1 MPLQVPCGQC
11 GTQCTVPDSFAG
23 RVIPC
28 PYCRAP
34 LQVPGRPPE
43 TAPQPMR
50 PLLDILD
57 EELASAGGTPAAGM
71 AEPWTAPGRRARGK
85 FRLPGPIA
93 MLVAGAGALAFFV
106 LLVALFPKVGLP
118 VGWLVVSGGVCGLF
132 AAVCWLLYEL
142 CFVPPHRRRPGTSML
157 GALGALGCVGIGV
170 LGVWYASREL
180 DRREHPWK
188 YLAKAPAAQPAAP
201 APPQGPSGEK
211 ASTAVA
217 AKPGGSAAEK
227 PAGYPGAAPP
237 APGTPG
243 APEPPPAEDLVSF
256 DPARFGKAPPGAKPV
271 QGLPPPDPDA
281 SPIETAYEEA
291 SRVYAAEAA
300 AELLAGDDASFR
312 EKMLWFALANRP
324 VMGLRWAFGLQ
335 TRDAAAGPQAT
346 PAEDIE
352 KQVKALSL
360 AVVGGLDQRISARL
374 FGPWPETGDPRFRQV
389 AVLREGRRHELI
401 AAAKR
406 RAVDL
411 LVIVDTSGPAGAP
424 ADKAAARVTID
435 LVDLVEDRSLATFP
449 RQSGPGGPA
458 IGVPASNVQSAARAE
473 EFLKFVD
480 ENCALKPVPW
490 SVVEQAKPRLA
501 RLASR
506 PPHPYAGAALL
517 LEVRYY
523 LARQLVQASE
533 AIAIYDT
540 VLGTGQ
546 GEKFVSGDVAA
557 RRAVLESWIKG
568 L

>member
-1 MPLQVPCGQC
+1 L
-11 GTQCTVPDSFAG
+11 
-23 RVIPC
+23 I
-28 PYCRAP
+28 
-34 LQVPGRPPE
+34 
-43 TAPQPMR
+43 
-50 PLLDILD
+50 DILD
-57 EELASAGGTPAAGM
+57 EELASTGGTPAAG
-71 AEPWTAPGRRARGK
+71 ATEPWAGASRRARGK

-93 MLVAGAGALAFFV
+93 MVVAAAGALAFFV
-106 LLVALFPKVGLP
+106 LMVALFPKVGLP
-118 VGWLVVSGGVCGLF
+118 LGWLIVAGGACGLF

-142 CFVPPHRRRPGTSML
+142 CFVPPHRRRPSTSML
-157 GALGALGCVGIGV
+157 GALGALGCVGIGI

-188 YLAKAPAAQPAAP
+188 YLAKAPASQTATP
-201 APPQGPSGEK
+201 APTKPPSGEK
-211 ASTAVA
+211 TPSAVA
-217 AKPGGSAAEK
+217 GK
-227 PAGYPGAAPP
+227 PAGPAADKPAGSPGAGP
-237 APGTPG
+237 ATPG
-243 APEPPPAEDLVSF
+243 KPGAQEPPPADDLVSF

-335 TRDAAAGPQAT
+335 TRDAAAAPQAA

-374 FGPWPETGDPRFRQV
+374 FGQWPETGDPRFRQV
-389 AVLREGRRHELI
+389 AVLRGGRRHELI

-411 LVIVDTSGPAGAP
+411 LVIVETSGPSGVP
-424 ADKAAARVTID
+424 ADKGTATVRID

-449 RQSGPGGPA
+449 RQSGPGGSGGPA
-458 IGVPASNVQSAARAE
+458 VDVSASKASSAALAE

-501 RLASR
+501 RLASK

-523 LARQLVQASE
+523 LARQLVPASE
-533 AIAIYDT
+533 AIAICDT

-546 GEKFVSGDVAA
+546 GEKFVSGDAAA
-557 RRAVLESWIKG
+557 RRAVLEAWIKG